1 MHAIRKLA
9 VLAAGAFAAAS
20 SQAAILLIASFSDN
34 FPFGPFRP
42 RERIEIV
49 ISLTNT
55 STNQTITICEGP
67 CIGDA
72 FTYSLGGAASL
83 PNEYSFFFGN
93 RRVEDVFDGQIEGT
107 LNPGATEDFIFG
119 VYDPIGRVAPGR
131 YSFSTTLQIF
141 DATADRLMLDTS
153 TFSGTWQVVLPR
165 AVPEPSSFALLAL
178 SLAALV
184 FTRRR
189 KSLRQLIDYPVSVAQ
204 TLQPRRRA
212 TFRSS
217 Q

>member
-1 MHAIRKLA
+1 MQAICKL
-9 VLAAGAFAAAS
+9 VLLTAGAFVAAS
-20 SQAAILLIASFSDN
+20 AQAAILLSTSFSDN

-55 STNQTITICEGP
+55 STDRTITICEGP

-72 FTYSLGGAASL
+72 FTYSLGGQASI
-83 PNEYSFFFGN
+83 PNGYSFFFGD
-93 RRVEDVFDGQIEGT
+93 RRREDVFDGQIEGT
-107 LNPGATEDFIFG
+107 LAPGATEDFIFG
-119 VYDPIGRVAPGR
+119 VYDPIGRTAPGR
-131 YSFSTTLQIF
+131 YGFATQLQIF
-141 DATADRLMLDTS
+141 DATTDRLMLDTS

-184 FTRRR
+184 FTHRR
-189 KSLRQLIDYPVSVAQ
+189 KSLVTQSREHPC
-204 TLQPRRRA
+204 
-212 TFRSS
+212 
-217 Q
+217 

>member
-1 MHAIRKLA
+1 MHAISKLA
-9 VLAAGAFAAAS
+9 VLAAGAFVAAS
-20 SQAAILLIASFSDN
+20 AQAAILLSASFSDN

-55 STNQTITICEGP
+55 STDQTITICEGP
-67 CIGDA
+67 CIGDV
-72 FTYSLGGAASL
+72 FTYSLGGQASI
-83 PNEYSFFFGN
+83 PNGYSFFFGD
-93 RRVEDVFDGQIEGT
+93 RRIEDVFDGQIEGT

-119 VYDPIGRVAPGR
+119 VYDPIGRVPPGR
-131 YSFSTTLQIF
+131 YSFATQLQIF

-189 KSLRQLIDYPVSVAQ
+189 KSLVTQSRE
-204 TLQPRRRA
+204 QPC
-212 TFRSS
+212 
-217 Q
+217 

>member
-1 MHAIRKLA
+1 MRAITKLV
-9 VLAAGAFAAAS
+9 VLVAGAFVAVSA
-20 SQAAILLIASFSDN
+20 QAAILLSTSFSDN

-42 RERIEIV
+42 SERIEIL

-55 STNQTITICEGP
+55 STDQPITICEGS

-131 YSFSTTLQIF
+131 YSFATTLQIF
-141 DATADRLMLDTS
+141 DATAERLMLDTAS
-153 TFSGTWQVVLPR
+153 FSGTWQVVAPGRL
-165 AVPEPSSFALLAL
+165 PEPGSFALLAL
-178 SLAALV
+178 SLAGLA

-189 KSLRQLIDYPVSVAQ
+189 
-204 TLQPRRRA
+204 
-212 TFRSS
+212 RSF
-217 Q
+217 